1 MADTQCC
8 SSTHS
13 LPAQPSRGYT
23 LDSPTHMHTPSSSA
37 PSSPTYPPTPMT
49 GLSASAVPLLPTAA
63 SAKPVSTQ
71 ASLPARCYAAMRNG
85 ARRLFGHGHSHG
97 DKHSHSHGS
106 CGHNHGHHHHG
117 YGLVST
123 EANDEHHH
131 SHGHSH
137 AHHHHT
143 SDHPHDC
150 DHDHDHEHDDVE
162 VFTDSKH
169 GDYLHLPGRY
179 RVTLTVLGM
188 DCPSCSPRVVRA
200 LNDLPSVGEC
210 HVDVFAGRAT
220 VTYHPDHVDTT
231 EMMQHVTA
239 STGFKCQIVQDGP
252 VGESS
257 GPTRRMRIQLD
268 LPMEEK
274 DPEMRGVKV
283 VQEEQADLIEV
294 EYEAGLN
301 PREVLGAFKPWG
313 GVYVPPAQESS
324 IDSAQREVLRLLHLT
339 TVSAVL
345 CFPVLVFAWAPLP
358 PHPTLYGG
366 ISLALT
372 TVIQL
377 YVARPIY
384 VSGIRALTVQRTIDM
399 DLLVALSTGTAYL
412 FSTVAYGFREA
423 GRPINHQGESYFET
437 SALLVTL
444 VMLGRLIAAYARRR
458 STNAV
463 AQLTSMQ
470 VDQAT
475 LVQPTGEVQVIPT
488 GLVHIND
495 ILRLEPG
502 DRIPTDGR
510 VVSGE
515 GHVDESS
522 ITGESAPVLKRSGAV
537 LVAGTVLMGSNRSGL
552 EMRVTLSPDENTL
565 SRMAELMRAAQG
577 ARLRVQDTADRVAGW
592 LAPVV
597 LVLGA
602 ITFIAWASV
611 GLSAANRVVDAT
623 ARAAETREAVVDS
636 IGYAVAVLVVSC
648 PCAIALCVPMV
659 AVIAVAV
666 GTRRGVLFKTV
677 EALESAY
684 DVSVVV
690 FDKTGTLTLGKL
702 SVEDSKYYTQ
712 DTVPWLGTE
721 RGIQSVVRA
730 LTGSSTHPVSAA
742 VHEHVVATLASASP
756 LQTDGLDVKSV
767 PGKGVEATVDGVVI
781 RGGSAVWA
789 AGGGV
794 VKDLGDHTVFVVSV
808 AADPAHSVFTC
819 IAYYILSDSLRP
831 DALSTIKSLTQRGLE
846 VHILSGDNHGVVTR
860 TASALGIPTAQA
872 RGGCSPE
879 EKGQWIKFLQGAD
892 GDEDCEK
899 GCDSEASKRRKVMFV
914 GDGTNDAL
922 ALVQSDVGVSL
933 GGGTDVASSAAQVVL
948 LSSLNAGLTDVF
960 KLARAARR
968 RVWMN
973 FAWAGM
979 YNAVAILLACGVL
992 GRARIPPQWA
1002 GLGEL
1007 VSVLPVVL
1015 VAWSLGVVTFWTLLA
1030 GGILCNMESTIVTAL
1045 LAGATLTG
1053 IYLWYQSKSSR
1064 IPLPPGPRGN
1074 LIFGSALELRT
1085 SKAFWIN
1092 FAKWTERFG
1101 PIVSIRMLF
1110 QRMIIVDDPKIIT
1123 YLFEKKASQY
1133 SDRYVSQLAL
1143 LIGWENDII
1152 FIEYGPLLKHY
1163 RTLLQRALNNRVVL
1177 DYLPLQEHEAKR
1189 LLRRLYD
1196 TPERFMQHIHLM
1208 AGSVAIRMVYGYRVD
1223 SPDDRLVQAAE
1234 QVMAIFSD
1242 MRYIPRWFPGATFHK
1257 ATASWVPILQ
1267 ATEDETFE
1275 YVKSQMAKG
1284 VAEPSFTAK
1293 LLQKENGEEV
1303 TKQEEIHIKSLAA
1316 SLYGAASDT
1325 TVSAVK
1331 SFFLAMTLYPDV
1343 QAKAQSEI
1351 ATYLQAHSDKRFIT
1365 MDDKPHL
1372 PYVSALV
1379 RETLR
1384 WHPVLTLVGH
1394 RSNGEDD
1401 ENVVVGDKTYRI
1413 PARTA
1418 VIANVCRKIMH
1429 NPDVYSN
1436 PEKFIPERFL
1446 GDSPQPFP
1454 ESYAFG
1460 FGRSKAKDEN
1470 GAEIVP
1476 REDYTNDIITHP
1488 LPFVCD
1494 IKPRPG
1500 YEKWLSGIE

>member
-13 LPAQPSRGYT
+13 LSAQPSRGYT

-37 PSSPTYPPTPMT
+37 LPLPLTHRPPSQAFPPARSFASNHSEQD
-49 GLSASAVPLLPTAA
+49 GIHAGQSSSAVTRPCATVQGDSSDMVTRMAISTA
-63 SAKPVSTQ
+63 T
-71 ASLPARCYAAMRNG
+71 AMDR
-85 ARRLFGHGHSHG
+85 
-97 DKHSHSHGS
+97 
-106 CGHNHGHHHHG
+106 
-117 YGLVST
+117 
-123 EANDEHHH
+123 ANDEHHH

-268 LPMEEK
+268 SPMEEK

-301 PREVLGAFKPWG
+301 PREVLVHSSPGLESRGAPPFTSHNRLG
-313 GVYVPPAQESS
+313 RALFSRLGVCMGPASPTS
-324 IDSAQREVLRLLHLT
+324 DSVWRD
-339 TVSAVL
+339 
-345 CFPVLVFAWAPLP
+345 FPRFDNGDPAIRRP
-358 PHPTLYGG
+358 
-366 ISLALT
+366 
-372 TVIQL
+372 
-377 YVARPIY
+377 PIY

-399 DLLVALSTGTAYL
+399 DLLVALSTGPRIFFPLLPMGSARPDDR
-412 FSTVAYGFREA
+412 STTKEKATLRHPHSSSRLSCLVDSLQPSPPPIDKRSRSVNIHAS
-423 GRPINHQGESYFET
+423 RPSHAR
-437 SALLVTL
+437 SAN
-444 VMLGRLIAAYARRR
+444 RR
-458 STNAV
+458 S
-463 AQLTSMQ
+463 
-470 VDQAT
+470 
-475 LVQPTGEVQVIPT
+475 QVIPT

-522 ITGESAPVLKRSGAV
+522 ITGEI
-537 LVAGTVLMGSNRSGL
+537 LMGSNRSGL

-592 LAPVV
+592 LAPVFWC
-597 LVLGA
+597 LGDHVYRLGECGS
-602 ITFIAWASV
+602 FRRESGGGCDGASGGDERGGG
-611 GLSAANRVVDAT
+611 GLDRV
-623 ARAAETREAVVDS
+623 
-636 IGYAVAVLVVSC
+636 AVAVLVVSC

-702 SVEDSKYYTQ
+702 DS
-712 DTVPWLGTE
+712 E
-721 RGIQSVVRA
+721 RGSGFDGFV
-730 LTGSSTHPVSAA
+730 THPVSAA

-781 RGGSAVWA
+781 RGECCVGGW
-789 AGGGV
+789 GGV
-794 VKDLGDHTVFVVSV
+794 EGPWGPYGVCGSFC
-808 AADPAHSVFTC
+808 FTC

-892 GDEDCEK
+892 GDEDCER
-899 GCDSEASKRRKVMFV
+899 DATRSVEAPK
-914 GDGTNDAL
+914 
-922 ALVQSDVGVSL
+922 SDVCGRRHQRCVGARSVGRGRIVGRRYGRGIERGTGGVA
-933 GGGTDVASSAAQVVL
+933 VIVER
-948 LSSLNAGLTDVF
+948 GLTDVF

-992 GRARIPPQWA
+992 GRRGYRHSGRVLRPLLGTRRNASPDHHHDPKARPA
-1002 GLGEL
+1002 
-1007 VSVLPVVL
+1007 
-1015 VAWSLGVVTFWTLLA
+1015 TLYKDYHHL
-1030 GGILCNMESTIVTAL
+1030 TAL

-1092 FAKWTERFG
+1092 FAKWTEPVWSNRLSD
-1101 PIVSIRMLF
+1101 VF

-1143 LIGWENDII
+1143 LIGWEKDII

-1189 LLRRLYD
+1189 LLRRLCD

-1242 MRYIPRWFPGATFHK
+1242 ISYGTWQMDGRDLSIITIYTEMVSRRYVPQGDCFL
-1257 ATASWVPILQ
+1257 VPILQ

-1275 YVKSQMAKG
+1275 KTGRSNQAGREYTSKYVLRPVDLGAYAKS
-1284 VAEPSFTAK
+1284 F
-1293 LLQKENGEEV
+1293 
-1303 TKQEEIHIKSLAA
+1303 KSLAA

-1418 VIANVCRKIMH
+1418 VIANVWYVLVLQPTYGLYLSKSRKIMH
-1429 NPDVYSN
+1429 NPEVYSN

-1446 GDSPQPFP
+1446 GDSPPPFP

-1460 FGRSKAKDEN
+1460 FGR
-1470 GAEIVP
+1470 
-1476 REDYTNDIITHP
+1476 R
-1488 LPFVCD
+1488 
-1494 IKPRPG
+1494 
-1500 YEKWLSGIE
+1500 

>member
-1 MADTQCC
+1 MMDQLKITSNDSCGEGGCCKGTSRAPASSASTAPAKFGDCSSVAPTPSYPSTKGRHRPPSIDTCASTSHRHKDVMAETQCC
-8 SSTHS
+8 GSTHS
-13 LPAQPSRGYT
+13 PLAPVPTQPSIGYT
-23 LDSPTHMHTPSSSA
+23 LDSPSHIHSPSSSL
-37 PSSPTYPPTPMT
+37 SSPTYPPGRSLFGSPTP
-49 GLSASAVPLLPTAA
+49 ASAVPLLPTTTDT
-63 SAKPVSTQ
+63 KTTPMRT
-71 ASLPARCYAAMRNG
+71 SLSARCYAVMRDG
-85 ARRLFGHGHSHG
+85 ARRLFGHHHSH
-97 DKHSHSHGS
+97 DKHSHGHGS
-106 CGHNHGHHHHG
+106 CGHDHHHG
-117 YGLVST
+117 YGLIST
-123 EANDEHHH
+123 EAKEEHH

-137 AHHHHT
+137 AHHHHAP
-143 SDHPHDC
+143 DHPHDC

-162 VFTDSKH
+162 VFADPKH

-179 RVTLTVLGM
+179 RVTLAVLGM

-200 LNDLPSVGEC
+200 LNSLPSVGEC

-231 EMMQHVTA
+231 EMTRHVTA

-252 VGESS
+252 VGESDV
-257 GPTRRMRIQLD
+257 PMRKMRIQLD
-268 LPMEEK
+268 RPME
-274 DPEMRGVKV
+274 DIEMKGMRV
-283 VQEEQADLIEV
+283 VQEEQPDLIEV

-301 PREVLGAFKPWG
+301 PREVLAAFEPWG

-358 PHPTLYGG
+358 PHPTVYGG

-372 TVIQL
+372 TLIQL

-399 DLLVALSTGTAYL
+399 DLLVALSTGTAYV
-412 FSTVAYGFREA
+412 FSTIAYAFRKA
-423 GRPINHQGESYFET
+423 GRPIDHQGESYFET

-470 VDQAT
+470 TDQAV
-475 LVQPTGEVQVIPT
+475 LVLPAGSTQPIPT

-502 DRIPTDGR
+502 DRVPTDGR
-510 VVSGE
+510 VVKGE
-515 GHVDESS
+515 AHVDESS
-522 ITGESAPVLKRSGAV
+522 ITGESAPVLKRPGAV
-537 LVAGTVLMGSNRSGL
+537 LVAGTVLSNSTSRL
-552 EMRVTLSPDENTL
+552 DMRVSLCPDENTL

-602 ITFIAWASV
+602 ITFVAWAGV
-611 GLSAANRVVDAT
+611 GLSAAGKVVDET

-702 SVEDSKYYTQ
+702 SVDSSKYYPQ
-712 DTVPWLGTE
+712 DTSPWLGTE

-730 LTGSSTHPVSAA
+730 LTESSTHPVSAA
-742 VHEHVVATLASASP
+742 VHEHVSTLAGGSSLHA
-756 LQTDGLDVKSV
+756 DGLDVKSI
-767 PGKGVEATVDGVVI
+767 PGKGVEVTVDGAVI

-789 AGGGV
+789 AGGGT
-794 VKDLGDHTVFVVSV
+794 VKDLGDNTVFVVSV
-808 AADPAHSVFTC
+808 ATDPAHSVFTC
-819 IAYYILSDSLRP
+819 IAHYTLSDTLRP
-831 DALSTIKSLTQRGLE
+831 DAASAIKSLTQRGLE
-846 VHILSGDNHGVVTR
+846 VHILSGDNHRVVTR
-860 TASALGIPTAQA
+860 TASALGIPTEQA
-872 RGGCSPE
+872 RGNCSPE

-892 GDEDCEK
+892 DCET
-899 GCDSEASKRRKVMFV
+899 GSASKRRKVMFV

-948 LSSLNAGLTDVF
+948 LSSLNVGLTDVF
-960 KLARAARR
+960 NLARAARR
-968 RVWMN
+968 RVWIN
-973 FAWAGM
+973 FAWAGV
-979 YNAVAILLACGVL
+979 YNAAAILLACGVL

-1015 VAWSLGVVTFWTLLA
+1015 VAWSLGV
-1030 GGILCNMESTIVTAL
+1030 
-1045 LAGATLTG
+1045 
-1053 IYLWYQSKSSR
+1053 
-1064 IPLPPGPRGN
+1064 
-1074 LIFGSALELRT
+1074 LRT
-1085 SKAFWIN
+1085 SKSFWVN
-1092 FAKWTERFG
+1092 FAKWTDKFG
-1101 PIVSIRMLF
+1101 PIVSVRMLF
-1110 QRMIIVDDPKIIT
+1110 QRMIIIDDPKIVT
-1123 YLFEKKASQY
+1123 DLFEKKASQY

-1143 LIGWENDII
+1143 LIGWETDII

-1189 LLRRLYD
+1189 LLRRLYES
-1196 TPERFMQHIHLM
+1196 PEKFMQHIHLM
-1208 AGSVAIRMVYGYRVD
+1208 AGSVAIRMVYGYKVD

-1242 MRYIPRWFPGATFHK
+1242 VMAPGRWMVEVFPLLRYVPKWFPGAMFHK
-1257 ATASWVPILQ
+1257 AVASWLPILQ
-1267 ATEDETFE
+1267 AAEDETFE
-1275 YVKSQMAKG
+1275 FVKSQMAKG
-1284 VAEPSFTAK
+1284 TAEPSFVSK
-1293 LLQKENGEEV
+1293 LLQPENGEEV
-1303 TKQEEIHIKSLAA
+1303 TKEEELNIKRVAA

-1331 SFFLAMTLYPDV
+1331 TFFLAMTLYPDV

-1351 ATYLQAHSDKRFIT
+1351 ASYLQAQPHKRFIT
-1365 MDDKPHL
+1365 MDDKPNL
-1372 PYVSALV
+1372 PYTSALI
-1379 RETLR
+1379 REILR

-1394 RSNGEDD
+1394 RSNGEED

-1418 VIANVCRKIMH
+1418 VIANVWKIMH
-1429 NPDVYSN
+1429 NPEVYPD
-1436 PEKFIPERFL
+1436 PEKFVPERFI
-1446 GDSPQPFP
+1446 GENPPPFP
-1454 ESYAFG
+1454 ENYAFG
-1460 FGRSKAKDEN
+1460 FGRR
-1470 GAEIVP
+1470 I
-1476 REDYTNDIITHP
+1476 
-1488 LPFVCD
+1488 C
-1494 IKPRPG
+1494 PG
-1500 YEKWLSGIE
+1500 MHVAQQSMWLSI

>member
-1 MADTQCC
+1 MIPETHCD
-8 SSTHS
+8 SPHS
-13 LPAQPSRGYT
+13 LQAPIPAQPSTGYT
-23 LDSPTHMHTPSSSA
+23 LDSPTHTHTPSSSA

-49 GLSASAVPLLPTAA
+49 GLSASTVPLLPSVA
-63 SAKPVSTQ
+63 SAKPAPTHP
-71 ASLPARCYAAMRNG
+71 SLPARCYAAMRNG
-85 ARRLFGHGHSHG
+85 AKRLFGHNHSHG
-97 DKHSHSHGS
+97 HDKHSHGHGS
-106 CGHNHGHHHHG
+106 CGHDHHHG

-123 EANDEHHH
+123 EAKDEHHH

-137 AHHHHT
+137 AHHHHHHAP
-143 SDHPHDC
+143 DHPHDC
-150 DHDHDHEHDDVE
+150 DHEHDDVE
-162 VFTDSKH
+162 VFADPKD
-169 GDYLHLPGRY
+169 GDHLHLPGRY
-179 RVTLTVLGM
+179 RVTLAVLGM

-200 LNDLPSVGEC
+200 LNSLPSVAEC

-231 EMMQHVTA
+231 EMTQHVTA

-268 LPMEEK
+268 SPMEEK
-274 DPEMRGVKV
+274 DPEIRGVRI
-283 VQEEQADLIEV
+283 VQEELPDLIEV

-301 PREVLGAFKPWG
+301 PREVLAGFSPWG
-313 GVYVPPAQESS
+313 GMYVPLAQESS

-358 PHPTLYGG
+358 PHPTVYGG

-412 FSTVAYGFREA
+412 FSTVAYAFREA
-423 GRPINHQGESYFET
+423 GRPIDHQGESYFET

-463 AQLTSMQ
+463 AQLTCMQ

-475 LVQPTGEVQVIPT
+475 LVLPSGETQVIPT
-488 GLVHIND
+488 GLVHVND
-495 ILRLEPG
+495 VLRLEPG

-510 VVSGE
+510 VISGE
-515 GHVDESS
+515 AHVDESS

-537 LVAGTVLMGSNRSGL
+537 LVAGTVLMGSNPSGL
-552 EMRVTLSPDENTL
+552 DMRATLSPDENTL

-597 LVLGA
+597 LVLGT
-602 ITFIAWASV
+602 ITFVVWAGV

-702 SVEDSKYYTQ
+702 SVEGSKYYPQ
-712 DTVPWLGTE
+712 ETVPWLGTE

-742 VHEHVVATLASASP
+742 VHEHIMATLASASP
-756 LQTDGLDVKSV
+756 LHTDGLDVKSI
-767 PGKGVEATVDGVVI
+767 PGKGVEATVDGIVI

-789 AGGGV
+789 AGGGT
-794 VKDLGDHTVFVVSV
+794 VKNLGDHTVFVVSV
-808 AADPAHSVFTC
+808 ATDPAHSVFTC
-819 IAYYILSDSLRP
+819 IAHYTLSDSLRP
-831 DALSTIKSLTQRGLE
+831 DALSAIKSLTHRGLE

-860 TASALGIPTAQA
+860 TASALGIPTTQA

-879 EKGQWIKFLQGAD
+879 EKGQWIKFLQGAES
-892 GDEDCEK
+892 EDCES
-899 GCDSEASKRRKVMFV
+899 GCDSEISKRRKVMFV

-948 LSSLNAGLTDVF
+948 LSSLNTGLSDVF

-968 RVWMN
+968 RVLIN
-973 FAWAGM
+973 FAWAGI
-979 YNAVAILLACGVL
+979 YNAAAILLACGAL
-992 GRARIPPQWA
+992 GQARIPPQWA

-1015 VAWSLGVVTFWTLLA
+1015 VAWSLGVVNW
-1030 GGILCNMESTIVTAL
+1030 
-1045 LAGATLTG
+1045 
-1053 IYLWYQSKSSR
+1053 
-1064 IPLPPGPRGN
+1064 
-1074 LIFGSALELRT
+1074 
-1085 SKAFWIN
+1085 
-1092 FAKWTERFG
+1092 
-1101 PIVSIRMLF
+1101 
-1110 QRMIIVDDPKIIT
+1110 
-1123 YLFEKKASQY
+1123 
-1133 SDRYVSQLAL
+1133 
-1143 LIGWENDII
+1143 
-1152 FIEYGPLLKHY
+1152 
-1163 RTLLQRALNNRVVL
+1163 
-1177 DYLPLQEHEAKR
+1177 
-1189 LLRRLYD
+1189 
-1196 TPERFMQHIHLM
+1196 
-1208 AGSVAIRMVYGYRVD
+1208 
-1223 SPDDRLVQAAE
+1223 
-1234 QVMAIFSD
+1234 
-1242 MRYIPRWFPGATFHK
+1242 
-1257 ATASWVPILQ
+1257 
-1267 ATEDETFE
+1267 
-1275 YVKSQMAKG
+1275 
-1284 VAEPSFTAK
+1284 
-1293 LLQKENGEEV
+1293 
-1303 TKQEEIHIKSLAA
+1303 
-1316 SLYGAASDT
+1316 
-1325 TVSAVK
+1325 
-1331 SFFLAMTLYPDV
+1331 
-1343 QAKAQSEI
+1343 
-1351 ATYLQAHSDKRFIT
+1351 
-1365 MDDKPHL
+1365 
-1372 PYVSALV
+1372 
-1379 RETLR
+1379 
-1384 WHPVLTLVGH
+1384 
-1394 RSNGEDD
+1394 
-1401 ENVVVGDKTYRI
+1401 
-1413 PARTA
+1413 
-1418 VIANVCRKIMH
+1418 
-1429 NPDVYSN
+1429 
-1436 PEKFIPERFL
+1436 
-1446 GDSPQPFP
+1446 
-1454 ESYAFG
+1454 
-1460 FGRSKAKDEN
+1460 
-1470 GAEIVP
+1470 
-1476 REDYTNDIITHP
+1476 
-1488 LPFVCD
+1488 
-1494 IKPRPG
+1494 
-1500 YEKWLSGIE
+1500 